1 MPKLVGPFTGTDT
14 MSGDASDRTG
24 GGPRPGSRRSTAM
37 RRCIEAVPVEG
48 VPEWYVVRRTA
59 PAASAGDPMRSWHR
73 FRLTAVS
80 VTVGLVALV
89 LVLSMVRAH
98 WSQAPAEHTAVVS
111 MPPLAISPETGAAA
125 DPPLAPNAPTEQTG
139 RSRDKSA
146 TMVLQAKAAPARPDE
161 PAALPLESLEV
172 FEGLTAVR
180 ESGTR
185 PVAGTPSVA
194 RSQSAIGSSLSR
206 AQESGREPVEAGRSP
221 PQVEVKPATSSPA
234 ASLRTASEVAN
245 SDDQS
250 ALPAGD
256 IRIFIHYIADHRR
269 DATLAQR
276 LADYLRGRGFIVAD
290 IRPVD
295 FGIGK
300 PAVRY
305 FFARDSAASQRL
317 VRELG
322 RFSAGGASL
331 GPDHATDFT
340 HFLPKPRQGNV
351 EVWLPAS

>member
-1 MPKLVGPFTGTDT
+1 
-14 MSGDASDRTG
+14 
-24 GGPRPGSRRSTAM
+24 
-37 RRCIEAVPVEG
+37 
-48 VPEWYVVRRTA
+48 
-59 PAASAGDPMRSWHR
+59 MRSWHR

-98 WSQAPAEHTAVVS
+98 WSQAPAEQTAVVS
-111 MPPLAISPETGAAA
+111 IPPFAISPETGAAA
-125 DPPLAPNAPTEQTG
+125 DPPLAPNAPIESPG
-139 RSRDKSA
+139 RSRDKLA

-172 FEGLTAVR
+172 SEGLTAER

-206 AQESGREPVEAGRSP
+206 AQEFGREPVEAGRFP

-317 VRELG
+317 VEDLG
-322 RFSAGGASL
+322 RFFEGRRSLAPARAS
-331 GPDHATDFT
+331 DFT